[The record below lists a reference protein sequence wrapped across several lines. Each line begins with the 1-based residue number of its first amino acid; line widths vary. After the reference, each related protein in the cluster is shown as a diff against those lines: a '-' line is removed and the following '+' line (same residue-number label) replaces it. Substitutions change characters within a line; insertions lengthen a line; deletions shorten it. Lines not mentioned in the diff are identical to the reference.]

1 VRALRRIAAAPLEPE
16 TWRDTGYL
24 LLGVPLSAVAFGLMI
39 GVTVSVATILIL
51 LSVPV
56 LLLLLAG
63 VRGVAQ
69 VERQRAAFVLG
80 EPIPAAYALPASG
93 GWFARVRRALTDPQM
108 LKDLAWMAILALL
121 GFAAGIAAAS
131 LWASALAW
139 ITFPA
144 WSWSLSD
151 DAGVFWGTS
160 MPLLILYPPAGIL
173 LAIASAWVVRGLAYV
188 EAHAANALLA
198 PTEKQLLRAG
208 GPQQADGTAGR
219 PAADPRAALF
229 VLTAIFVLAG
239 AVVVV
244 IWGVTGAGR
253 FWPAWV
259 LLGLALAPALIASVV
274 YAPPTS
280 TAPGRRLMVQASV
293 SAVLWVFLVLVWALA
308 GGGTFWPVWPLLG
321 LALALAV
328 HAVLALLWGRLFPQ
342 ARERELEERVDVL
355 TRTRRGALDVQAD
368 ELRRIERDLHD
379 GAQARLVS
387 LSMRLGRAEEGLAD
401 QPEAAD
407 LVRQARQ
414 EASAAI
420 AELRDL
426 ARGIAPPVLA
436 DRGLAAAV
444 EGLGQRAA
452 IPVTVEA
459 EMGARPPRVIET
471 AAYFVVAEALTN
483 AAKHAPDSEALV
495 MLKLEGADEL
505 RSGQEQLLTV
515 EVADNGP
522 GGADPEGGG
531 LSGLRHRVEALD
543 GTLRVISP
551 PGEGTTIYAE
561 LPCES

>member
-1 VRALRRIAAAPLEPE
+1 VSLLRRIAAAPLQAE

-24 LLGVPLSAVAFGLMI
+24 LLGVPLSAVAFALMI

-63 VRGVAQ
+63 VRGLAQ
-69 VERQRAAFVLG
+69 LERQRAAFVLG
-80 EPIPAAYALPASG
+80 EPIPAAYAQPASG

-108 LKDLAWMAILALL
+108 LKDLSWIAILALL

-131 LWASALAW
+131 LWAGALAW

-144 WSWSLSD
+144 WSWSLPD
-151 DAGVFWGTS
+151 DTDVFWGTS
-160 MPLLILYPPAGIL
+160 MPFLILYPPAGIL
-173 LAIASAWVVRGLAYV
+173 LAIASAWIVRTLAYV
-188 EAHAANALLA
+188 QAHAASALLA

-208 GPQQADGTAGR
+208 GRPLGDGAAGR
-219 PAADPRAALF
+219 PVPDPRTALF

-259 LLGLALAPALIASVV
+259 LLGLALPPALVASVI
-274 YAPPTS
+274 YAPSAS
-280 TAPGRRLMVQASV
+280 TASGRRVIVQASV
-293 SAVLWVFLVLVWALA
+293 SVVLWVFLVLVWALA

-328 HAVLALLWGRLFPQ
+328 HAVVALLWGRLFPQ

-452 IPVTVEA
+452 IPVNVEA
-459 EMGARPPRVIET
+459 AMGERPPRVIET

-483 AAKHAPDSEALV
+483 AAKHAPDAEALV
-495 MLKLEGADEL
+495 SIVLDDEMLTA
-505 RSGQEQLLTV
+505 

-531 LSGLRHRVEALD
+531 LSGLRNRVEALD